1 MKNNEGFSL
10 VELIVV
16 IAIMAILAAV
26 AVVSFSIYIERAHD
40 ASDMDYISNVL
51 YRVKLFALEKGVEV
65 QQVVISP
72 EVDEASDIKLI
83 IGWDENEQPIYYT
96 GEDQNEIY
104 ETVGDYTMYG
114 EYLPGD
120 VIIKPLTPGG
130 TTGGI
135 TGGGNDS
142 GHEHTW
148 AETPFDSKTS
158 TCVEYGYDKYKCT
171 DPNCDAVN
179 TVVATSLGK
188 HSENKVGGTDGYEIH
203 QCEVCGN
210 LVIKST
216 AGNAVVPLPKE
227 QQ

>member
-1 MKNNEGFSL
+1 M

-72 EVDEASDIKLI
+72 EVDEAGDIKLI
-83 IGWDENEQPIYYT
+83 IGWNGDEPIYYPYD
-96 GEDQNEIY
+96 DQKEIY

-135 TGGGNDS
+135 TGGGNDGS
-142 GHEHTW
+142 HEHTW
-148 AETPFDSKTS
+148 GETPFESKAS
-158 TCVEYGYDKYKCT
+158 TCVAYGYDKYKCT
-171 DPNCDAVN
+171 YTGCDAVN

-188 HSENKVGGTDGYEIH
+188 HRETKVGGSDGYEIH
-203 QCEVCGN
+203 QCQDCGN

-216 AGNAVVPLPKE
+216 SGNAIVPLPKE